1 MSDHIKALLVL
12 RIKMALTWPIE
23 LLLIM
28 SGHLQWPSQ
37 MGVNLTTLA
46 EGKIGYFP
54 ISKIQSLKEIS
65 IITGIIAIL
74 T

>member
-46 EGKIGYFP
+46 EGKI
-54 ISKIQSLKEIS
+54 QSLKEIS

>member
-12 RIKMALTWPIE
+12 RIKIALTWPIE

-46 EGKIGYFP
+46 EGKI
-54 ISKIQSLKEIS
+54 QSLKEIS

>member
-1 MSDHIKALLVL
+1 MSDHIKASLVL

-37 MGVNLTTLA
+37 MGVNLTTPA

-54 ISKIQSLKEIS
+54 ISLIQSSKDIS
-65 IITGIIAIL
+65 IIMGIIAIL

>member
-1 MSDHIKALLVL
+1 
-12 RIKMALTWPIE
+12 MALTWPIE

-46 EGKIGYFP
+46 EGKI
-54 ISKIQSLKEIS
+54 QSLKEIS